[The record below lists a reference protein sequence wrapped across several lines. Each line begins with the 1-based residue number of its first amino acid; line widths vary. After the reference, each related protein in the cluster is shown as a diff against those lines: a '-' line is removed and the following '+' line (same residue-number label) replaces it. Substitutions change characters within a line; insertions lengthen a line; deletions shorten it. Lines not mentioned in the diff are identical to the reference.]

1 MQKYL
6 LSSDGV
12 KINYEVYG
20 SNKAKKN
27 LVFIHG
33 FGGCLKAFTPL
44 ILSLQKSN
52 YQIINIDLRSHG
64 QSERP
69 KNSAQYK
76 IDYFINDLVEILKKE
91 KVEQATIIGH
101 CFGGILALILGA
113 HHPQLVKSIVLINS
127 SYKAPNFSKLVYNYF
142 PLKGIIFFL
151 LRFFPNLYIKRYPAY
166 EKYERSGDFNV
177 MRIGSDVLH
186 TSPKSYLY
194 IVREIAKLDLASEL
208 PKIKQNVL
216 LIHGDKDH
224 VFNLKGTFELK
235 SKLQNAKLEI
245 IKDANHL
252 IVLGQRQKL
261 LQILEEN
268 IRQKFI

>member
-20 SNKAKKN
+20 STKAKKS

-33 FGGCLKAFTPL
+33 FGGCLKAFASL
-44 ILSLQKSN
+44 IDHFQKSH
-52 YQIINIDLRSHG
+52 YQIINLDLRSHG

-69 KNSAQYK
+69 KKSSQYQ
-76 IDYFINDLVEILKKE
+76 IDYFVQDVVEILKQE
-91 KVEQATIIGH
+91 KVKNATIIGH
-101 CFGGILALILGA
+101 CFGGILALIISSRY
-113 HHPQLVKSIVLINS
+113 PTLVKSLVLINS
-127 SYKAPNFSKLVYNYF
+127 SYKAPNFSKLIYNYF

-177 MRIGSDVLH
+177 MRIGSDILH

-194 IVREIAKLDLASEL
+194 ITREIAKLNFAEEL

-216 LIHGDKDH
+216 LIHGDRDH
-224 VFNLKGTFELK
+224 VFNLQGTFELK
-235 SKLQNAKLEI
+235 SRLQNSKLEI
-245 IKDANHL
+245 IQGANHL

-261 LQILEEN
+261 LQIIEEN
-268 IRQKFI
+268 IKQKFI